1 MTLFEKSLQTLEFPA
16 VLQMLAQ
23 QAVSETAKERALAL
37 APAENI
43 YECRRMMAET
53 TAAKKMMETRTAPSF
68 SGVKDVRSA
77 VSRADMGG
85 VLNTRELLDIA
96 GVLRAARTVSA
107 YADGSERTEIDYMFS
122 ALHANKYLEEKITNS
137 IAGDDEIADAASTE
151 LASIRRQM
159 RITSSRI
166 REALQKIIS
175 SSTYAKALQEPIIT
189 MRSDRFV
196 VPVKAE
202 YKSAVPG
209 LVHDISSSGATLFIE
224 PMQSVNANNE
234 LRELQAK
241 EKKEIERILMEL
253 SAEAASFGAD
263 ISADFELLTAL
274 DLVFARAKLSYAMNA
289 SEPEMADGGGIVLRH
304 ARHPLL
310 PKQTAVPMDLRL
322 GDEYD
327 TLVITGPNTGG
338 KTVSLKTL
346 GLMCVMARAGLHI
359 PADDGSRI
367 PDLAGV
373 LADIGDEQS
382 IEQSLST
389 FSAHITNIVGI
400 LEEADEKTLLLFD
413 ELGAGT
419 DPVEGAALAV
429 SIIEHAREKGALVAA
444 TTHYAEL
451 KLYATSAEGVQNAS
465 CEFDVATL
473 RPTYRLITGIP
484 GKSNAFAIA
493 ERLGLPEEVIED
505 AKKRIDQG
513 SSGFE
518 EVVSKLESQRSEM
531 EKEELRTRQL
541 MLEAERNAKEAEEYK
556 KKTEKEKD
564 RATLTARR
572 EAEKIIE
579 QARRAAAEVYD
590 ELARLRKEAAKDMDW
605 QRTNEARVQIS
616 KALNAAEQDIARGAA
631 AEEEQLPPPS
641 ERPVQ
646 VGDTVLLLG
655 MNIKGK
661 VEAVSADRMLT
672 VNAGLMKITVR
683 EDEVRLTDASKG
695 KGAPPP
701 KSAVTEPRMTAV
713 SPEIDLRGMNAEDAV
728 ITLEKYIDNAVMAR
742 LESVRIIHGKGT
754 GVLRAAV
761 HSSLKMNKSVK
772 KYRLGRYGEGETGV
786 TIAELG

>member
-43 YECRRMMAET
+43 YECRRIMAET

-274 DLVFARAKLSYAMNA
+274 DLIFARAKLSYAMNA
-289 SEPEMADGGGIVLRH
+289 SEPEIAEQGGIVLRR

-367 PDLAGV
+367 PDLKGV

-400 LEEADEKTLLLFD
+400 LKEADEKTLLLFD

-451 KLYATSAEGVQNAS
+451 KLYATSSDGVQNAS

-505 AKKRIDQG
+505 AKKRIDREN
-513 SSGFE
+513 SGFE

-531 EKEELRTRQL
+531 EKEEIRTRQL

-556 KKTEKEKD
+556 KRTEKEKD
-564 RATLTARR
+564 RAALTARR
-572 EAEKIIE
+572 EAEMIIE

-590 ELARLRKEAAKDMDW
+590 ELAKLRKAAAKDMDW

-616 KALNAAEQDIARGAA
+616 KTLNAAEQDIAARNAA
-631 AEEEQLPPPS
+631 QEEQLPPPS

-683 EDEVRLTDASKG
+683 EDEVRLTDSAPA
-695 KGAPPP
+695 KGAPA
-701 KSAVTEPRMTAV
+701 KSAVTEPRMAAV

-772 KYRLGRYGEGETGV
+772 KFRLGRYGEGETGV